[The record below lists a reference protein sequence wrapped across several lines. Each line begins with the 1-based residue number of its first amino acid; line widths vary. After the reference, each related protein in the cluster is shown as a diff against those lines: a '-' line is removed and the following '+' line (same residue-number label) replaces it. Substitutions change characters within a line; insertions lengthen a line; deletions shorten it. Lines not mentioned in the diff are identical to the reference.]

1 MPDRE
6 IVDLRYSGHFSLSHS
21 VSLATRAAFVE
32 GMRGTRLELAFPLD
46 GSWRPVAVSVEQTK
60 ERIRATIFANPGHA
74 KVEEVRA
81 QLERMLSLDVDATG
95 LSDVLARDKVAKAL
109 MARRPDERPVLLPS
123 SYETAARAII
133 GHRLQV
139 RQAAAVQA
147 RIAAEHGVALDVD
160 GRRLHAFP
168 APERLA
174 ALAPVQGLSNRKVE
188 QLRALGAA
196 AASGWLDTARLREM
210 SWDAAMQHLQELA
223 DIGPFSAELIL
234 MCGVGDADAF
244 PRTELRLHRAIAIAY
259 DLGEKPDIKS
269 LELIADG
276 WRPYRSWIGL
286 LLRNDQI
293 DRVKTP
299 REAAIRGV
307 LG

>member
-1 MPDRE
+1 MPHRE
-6 IVDLRYSGHFSLSHS
+6 IVDLRHSGLFSLSDS

-32 GMRGTRLELAFPLD
+32 AMHGSRLELAFSLD
-46 GSWRPVAVSVEQTK
+46 GSWHPVAVSVEQTK
-60 ERIRATIFANPGHA
+60 ERIRATILANPEHA
-74 KVEEVRA
+74 SMEEIRA

-95 LSDVLARDKVAKAL
+95 LSDVVARDKVAKAL
-109 MARRPDERPVLLPS
+109 VARRPGVRPILLPS
-123 SYETAARAII
+123 PYETAARAII
-133 GHRLQV
+133 GHRLYV
-139 RQAAAVQA
+139 RQAAAVQN

-174 ALAPVQGLSNRKVE
+174 ALVPVQGLSDRKVE

-210 SWDAAMQHLQELA
+210 SWDVAMTHLQKLA
-223 DIGPFSAELIL
+223 GIGPFSAELIL
-234 MCGVGDADAF
+234 MRGVGGADAF
-244 PRTELRLHRAIAIAY
+244 PRTELRLHRGMSVAY
-259 DLGEKPDIKS
+259 DLGEQPDIKT
-269 LELIADG
+269 LEDIADG

-293 DRVKTP
+293 DQDRDT
-299 REAAIRGV
+299 A
-307 LG
+307 